1 MGGTDVSGRASA
13 IKFSELVRV
22 FPLKTAA
29 SRLRTSQR
37 PPQANLNR
45 KLSEVGFEI
54 IQCSCSVWRKL
65 LSNQIYLKPF
75 KAAIFESI
83 SKRIYC
89 TRAKVGFQRTTGETG
104 SVRDLL

>member
-54 IQCSCSVWRKL
+54 IQC
-65 LSNQIYLKPF
+65 
-75 KAAIFESI
+75 
-83 SKRIYC
+83 
-89 TRAKVGFQRTTGETG
+89 
-104 SVRDLL
+104 

>member
-37 PPQANLNR
+37 AQPNLSR
-45 KLSEVGFEI
+45 KLSEVGFGI
-54 IQCSCSVWRKL
+54 IQCS
-65 LSNQIYLKPF
+65 PF
-75 KAAIFESI
+75 S
-83 SKRIYC
+83 
-89 TRAKVGFQRTTGETG
+89 
-104 SVRDLL
+104 DWW

>member
-37 PPQANLNR
+37 VPQANLSR
-45 KLSEVGFEI
+45 KLSEVGFGI
-54 IQCSCSVWRKL
+54 VQ
-65 LSNQIYLKPF
+65 
-75 KAAIFESI
+75 
-83 SKRIYC
+83 
-89 TRAKVGFQRTTGETG
+89 
-104 SVRDLL
+104 

>member
-37 PPQANLNR
+37 APQANLSR
-45 KLSEVGFEI
+45 KLSEVGFGI
-54 IQCSCSVWRKL
+54 IQYSSFSDWCKVP
-65 LSNQIYLKPF
+65 SNQIYMKPF

-83 SKRIYC
+83 SKRIC
-89 TRAKVGFQRTTGETG
+89 CARA
-104 SVRDLL
+104 

>member
-22 FPLKTAA
+22 FPLKTAV
-29 SRLRTSQR
+29 SRIRTSQR

-54 IQCSCSVWRKL
+54 IQCSCSDLQKM
-65 LSNQIYLKPF
+65 LSNQIDLKPF
-75 KAAIFESI
+75 
-83 SKRIYC
+83 
-89 TRAKVGFQRTTGETG
+89 
-104 SVRDLL
+104 